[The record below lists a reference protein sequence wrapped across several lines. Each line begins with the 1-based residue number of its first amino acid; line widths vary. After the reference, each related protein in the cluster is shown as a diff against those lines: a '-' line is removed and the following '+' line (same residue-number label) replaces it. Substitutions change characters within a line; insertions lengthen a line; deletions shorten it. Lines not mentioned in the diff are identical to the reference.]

1 MSVNIIFAMIKDM
14 VKEIIDKWGDALP
27 PIAIVPFGYNGM
39 LLKRVL
45 NEQYGIREQYI
56 VDNYLCHYNP
66 TIISVKE
73 LCEKPGDI
81 CVLLS
86 TTRAEYNREIRNV
99 IGGSIKDIIN
109 IMQPPIRET
118 AGKTEYFKKLI
129 KMLKPQKINNFDMVR
144 VGRANDGG
152 YVMCGD
158 FNPNMHAYS
167 FGIDDD
173 NSWDMNIHLLGDI
186 NVYMFDHTI
195 KQVPMFCHGLHWE
208 RKGIG
213 VSDEKDLLSL
223 ASILANNGDLYN
235 RNLILKMDVEGA
247 EWDILESLDDHIID
261 NFKQMLFEFHNITDT
276 SMQERIIYV
285 LERLNETHQVAWVH
299 GNNFV
304 FAEKDQEILM
314 PDSIEVLYVRRDSY
328 DISDDASDQIFDL
341 DMPNNPLRTDFE
353 LSGWNSL

>member
-1 MSVNIIFAMIKDM
+1 MSVDIIFAMIKDM
-14 VKEIIDKWGDALP
+14 AMEIIDKWGYDLP

-45 NEQYGIREQYI
+45 NEQYGIREKYI
-56 VDNYLCHYNP
+56 VDNNLCRYNP
-66 TIISVKE
+66 SIIGLEE
-73 LCEKPGDI
+73 LCEKTEDI

-86 TTRAEYNREIRNV
+86 TTRAEYNREIQNA
-99 IGGSIKDIIN
+99 IGGCIKDIIN
-109 IMQPPIRET
+109 IMQPPIRNT
-118 AGKTEYFKKLI
+118 VGKSEYFKKLI
-129 KMLKPQKINNFDMVR
+129 KMLKPKKINNFDMVR

-152 YVMCGD
+152 YVMCND
-158 FNPNMHAYS
+158 FNSDMHAYS

-173 NSWDMNIHLLGDI
+173 NSWDMNIRLLGDI
-186 NVYMFDHTI
+186 SVYMFDHTI

-223 ASILANNGDLYN
+223 ASILANNGDLHN
-235 RNLILKMDVEGA
+235 KNLIIKMDIEGT
-247 EWDILESLDDHIID
+247 EWDILESLDVHIID
-261 NFKQMLFEFHNITDT
+261 NFRQMLFEFHNMTDI
-276 SMQERIIYV
+276 SMKEKVIYV
-285 LERLNETHQVAWVH
+285 LERLNVTHQVAWVH

-304 FAEKDQEILM
+304 FAEKDQDILM

-328 DISDDASDQIFDL
+328 DISNNMTEQLFDL
-341 DMPNNPLRTDFE
+341 DMPNNPLRMDYE